1 MEFKRATI
9 EMIFESTDVNSIEQS
24 KNDSTKFLGPSFP
37 LRTNDTKLDS
47 MLSPAQ
53 FGCLVGL
60 LLILFSNYQIDK
72 DKCMN
77 RLWFFLRSSS
87 VREFAFV
94 TTCFLVWLLFLPLI
108 LLVVGIFRLHKKI
121 DEYKL
126 RKDKQ
131 FKGSLNGEDIVW
143 ACEDALSKSI
153 INVLAYVRA
162 PSESQE
168 SFPQNLLQ
176 SIQDR
181 IQTKLMKTN
190 RFPKMF
196 YRRRKS
202 DSGYFYWTDG
212 NSLTINDYVRF
223 SGKKDKQ
230 GVINEE
236 DFKEEMSEIS
246 NETLPADNTALWEC
260 LVGQQMVQVGN
271 DLKFP
276 VRKMRFLRD
285 FLNNFSYL
293 GYLQS
298 APLSW

>member
-1 MEFKRATI
+1 MEFKRAII
-9 EMIFESTDVNSIEQS
+9 ELICESTTDVNSIEQS
-24 KNDSTKFLGPSFP
+24 KNDSIKFLGPNIP

-47 MLSPAQ
+47 MLSPNQ
-53 FGCLVGL
+53 FGCLAGL

-72 DKCMN
+72 DKFLN

-94 TTCFLVWLLFLPLI
+94 TTCFLVWLLFVPLI
-108 LLVVGIFRLHKKI
+108 LLVVGIFRIHKEI

-126 RKDKQ
+126 RKDKN

-162 PSESQE
+162 PSELQE

-176 SIQDR
+176 SIRDR

-202 DSGYFYWTDG
+202 DSGYFYWTDE

-223 SGKKDKQ
+223 SENKEKKD
-230 GVINEE
+230 VINEE
-236 DFKEEMSEIS
+236 DFKEKMSEIS

-271 DLKFP
+271 DLKYP
-276 VRKMRFLRD
+276 VRKMRFINYFFNKL
-285 FLNNFSYL
+285 FFS
-293 GYLQS
+293 GYL
-298 APLSW
+298 